1 MRALPRALEVR
12 GAVSRSGRPF
22 DPKAL
27 SRMLD
32 DVADSSGRA
41 VPRLRPAVFVPVEND
56 AWDEMITNVIS
67 GLAGF
72 TCHVP

>member
-1 MRALPRALEVR
+1 
-12 GAVSRSGRPF
+12 
-22 DPKAL
+22 
-27 SRMLD
+27 MLD